1 MSPSLHYRIANFLN
15 THPETLTDFF
25 TKRDSL
31 EVFANIYG
39 MLKPKVREKAVRL
52 ASRLIVKVARRIAD
66 TGYRSGT
73 LRPMPGFQDG
83 CDLAIGPTLER
94 ILEAP
99 RRKMEKNL
107 VTYGR
112 VMEKHA
118 FVLMFDHSYS
128 MKGMKVVLSAIT
140 AAAIAHHFKQDFAV
154 VAFSNNVT
162 VLKGI
167 EDNSGPDRLL
177 ERLFAVELY
186 GDTNTQLALQCGL
199 EQMAR
204 YETKKGLLLTDGAWN
219 RGGNPLGVA
228 PKFDQLSVIGFP
240 PARSEDIEQLAIRGH
255 GHFAFVEKETE
266 ISAAILKCL
275 Q

>member
-1 MSPSLHYRIANFLN
+1 M
-15 THPETLTDFF
+15 EFF

-39 MLKPKVREKAVRL
+39 MLKPDIRAKAIRL
-52 ASRLIVKVARRIAD
+52 ASLLIVKVARRIAD

-73 LRPMPGFQDG
+73 LRPMPGFHDG
-83 CDLAIGPTLER
+83 CDLAIGPTMER

-99 RRKMEKNL
+99 QRGIEKNV

-140 AAAIAHHFKQDFAV
+140 AASIAHHFKQDFAV
-154 VAFSNNVT
+154 VAFSNDVT
-162 VLKGI
+162 LLKDI
-167 EDNSGPDRLL
+167 EDNSGSERLL
-177 ERLFAVELY
+177 ERLFDVELY
-186 GDTNTQLALQCGL
+186 GDTDTRLALEFGL
-199 EQMAR
+199 KQMAR

-219 RGGNPLGVA
+219 RGEDPLGVA

-240 PARSEDIEQLAIRGH
+240 PARREDIARLAKRGH
-255 GHFAFVEKETE
+255 GQFAFVENETE
-266 ISAAILKCL
+266 ISAAIIKCL
-275 Q
+275 R